1 MSKPLQ
7 LILTTHALVY
17 NPSTRLNVPI
27 CGVLHQINGNRHYTL
42 AVGELGN
49 TNCCGAV
56 SLIGFLMKDVTT
68 ILSLAKMGK
77 SIILFLGPGH
87 QPFLTKNLF
96 PTLVQ
101 EANKKMEGILEIVY
115 EQLDEQEHLMMFYP
129 KDVQEFNKWVNT

>member
-1 MSKPLQ
+1 
-7 LILTTHALVY
+7 
-17 NPSTRLNVPI
+17 
-27 CGVLHQINGNRHYTL
+27 
-42 AVGELGN
+42 
-49 TNCCGAV
+49 
-56 SLIGFLMKDVTT
+56 
-68 ILSLAKMGK
+68 MGK